1 MDTNQLQLENE
12 KLNARLDKAKEVFR
26 QQAIDIKA
34 KDEAYLKLKDEYDEL
49 NKQFS
54 ELETQ
59 KQSISDMY
67 NKTVDGLKMRD
78 NEIEELKK
86 TISKFEEGNS
96 NHDALQEELNTTK
109 KALHIAN
116 ESISEY
122 ASKCTRYDEVI
133 KSLNE
138 KNDDLDVLATSRL
151 VDIKKRDED
160 IENLNKNIEEING
173 TYNKLNDEFSNLV
186 IKYNDIFADK
196 EKLASDYNA
205 LILKYEELQNTYNT
219 LVEECKSKT
228 EALNKALD
236 EVQVLT
242 KRLNTESGK
251 IEEVKS
257 KTEVAVTSIKKK
269 LQALNDGLGDEFNI
283 FG

>member
-12 KLNARLDKAKEVFR
+12 KLNARLDKAKEEFR
-26 QQAIDIKA
+26 QQAIKA
-34 KDEAYLKLKDEYDEL
+34 KDEAYLKLKNECDEL

-67 NKTVDGLKMRD
+67 NKTADGLKMRD
-78 NEIEELKK
+78 TEIEELKK
-86 TISKFEEGNS
+86 TIYKFEEGNS

-109 KALHIAN
+109 KELHIAN
-116 ESISEY
+116 EKISEFE
-122 ASKCTRYDEVI
+122 SKCTRYDEVI

-151 VDIKKRDED
+151 ADIKKRDED

-173 TYNKLNDEFSNLV
+173 TYNKLNAEFSNLV
-186 IKYNDIFADK
+186 IKYNNIFADK
-196 EKLASDYNA
+196 EKLSSDYDA
-205 LILKYEELQNTYNT
+205 LILKYEELQNTYNN
-219 LVEECKSKT
+219 LVEECNSKT

-236 EVQVLT
+236 EIQVLT